1 MYFITKLTIRAYFLA
16 YFTCL
21 YVLQVVIVK
30 RNFTL
35 VPEKTEGRK
44 ERICGLKKHR
54 AGLIKALQK

>member
-1 MYFITKLTIRAYFLA
+1 MQSPEGLKDSP
-16 YFTCL
+16 
-21 YVLQVVIVK
+21 
-30 RNFTL
+30 FTL